1 VKIPR
6 SAAGLPAVALALV
19 AGVLTVQVAYGG
31 GSFEPLKP
39 ADPCDA
45 RVVTTQSEGIE
56 GLTEQLV
63 LIGINNAACTLGV
76 SREALTLEL
85 AQPGDRTDEEIDA
98 LREGLKSA
106 VRQMEEDGDLPPPSE
121 LVNEALDDSDMNG
134 FQKAAIRA
142 IPDAMIDAS
151 LDTDDILIRAIDD
164 LDLRD
169 LLENLDNED
178 DLNKQI
184 QKAVTEAVKDA
195 LLDRLQDLL

>member
-1 VKIPR
+1 MKIPR
-6 SAAGLPAVALALV
+6 HAAGLPAVALVLV
-19 AGVLTVQVAYGG
+19 GGVLTVQVAYGG

-39 ADPCDA
+39 ADACA
-45 RVVTTQSEGIE
+45 ERVVTTQSEGIE
-56 GLTEQLV
+56 GLTERLV

-85 AQPGDRTDEEIDA
+85 AQPGERTDAEIDA
-98 LREGLKSA
+98 LRDGLKSA
-106 VRQMEEDGDLPPPSE
+106 VRQMEEDGELPPPSE
-121 LVNEALDDSDMNG
+121 LVNEALEDSDMNG
-134 FQKAAIRA
+134 FQKGAIRA

-151 LDTDDILIRAIDD
+151 LDTDDILTRAIDD

-184 QKAVTEAVKDA
+184 QAAVTDAVKDA
-195 LLDRLQDLL
+195 LLDRLGDLI

>member
-1 VKIPR
+1 MKIPR
-6 SAAGLPAVALALV
+6 SAAALPAVALALV
-19 AGVLTVQVAYGG
+19 VGVLTVQVAYGG

-39 ADPCDA
+39 ADPCDE

-56 GLTEQLV
+56 GLTERLV

-85 AQPGDRTDEEIDA
+85 AQPGKRTDAEIDA

-106 VRQMEEDGDLPPPSE
+106 VRQMEKDGDLPPPSE

-142 IPDAMIDAS
+142 IPDSMIDAS

-184 QKAVTEAVKDA
+184 QKAVTDAVKDA
-195 LLDRLQDLL
+195 LLDRLQDLI

>member
-1 VKIPR
+1 VQIPR
-6 SAAGLPAVALALV
+6 SAAALPAVALALV
-19 AGVLTVQVAYGG
+19 VGVLTVQVAYGG

-39 ADPCDA
+39 ADPCA
-45 RVVTTQSEGIE
+45 TRVVTTQSEGIE
-56 GLTEQLV
+56 GLTERLV
-63 LIGINNAACTLGV
+63 LIGINEAACTLGV

-134 FQKAAIRA
+134 FQKAAIKA
-142 IPDAMIDAS
+142 IPDSMIDAT

-184 QKAVTEAVKDA
+184 QAAVTDAVKDA

>member
-1 VKIPR
+1 MKIPR
-6 SAAGLPAVALALV
+6 SAAALPAVALVLV
-19 AGVLTVQVAYGG
+19 GGVLTVQVAYGG
-31 GSFEPLKP
+31 GSFEPLQP
-39 ADPCDA
+39 ADPCA
-45 RVVTTQSEGIE
+45 ERVVTTQSEGIE
-56 GLTEQLV
+56 GLTERLV
-63 LIGINNAACTLGV
+63 LIGINEAACTLGV

-85 AQPGDRTDEEIDA
+85 AQPGTRTDAEIDA

-106 VRQMEEDGDLPPPSE
+106 VRQMEKDGDLPPPSE

-142 IPDAMIDAS
+142 IPDSMIDAS

-184 QKAVTEAVKDA
+184 QAAVTDAVKDA

>member
-1 VKIPR
+1 MKIPR

-56 GLTEQLV
+56 GLTERLV
-63 LIGINNAACTLGV
+63 LIGINEAACTLGV

-85 AQPGDRTDEEIDA
+85 AQPGERSDEEIDA

-106 VRQMEEDGDLPPPSE
+106 VRQMEKDGDLPPPSE

-142 IPDAMIDAS
+142 IPDSMIDAS

-184 QKAVTEAVKDA
+184 QKAVTDAVKDA
-195 LLDRLQDLL
+195 LLDRLQDLI